1 MFYNK
6 DVRKLSVFI
15 VVGWACVFLC
25 CKQKDSP
32 SVPAVSGGPDATADL
47 QAKVPFT
54 GRIVFQSDMDGDSEI
69 YLLTSGELI
78 KLTDN
83 AWEDRYPRWS
93 PNGKKIAFLANPGGQ
108 FDVYVMNDDGR
119 SVTAVT
125 NSSENETDVAWTW
138 NGEGLFYSIEDK
150 KLFGRED
157 TLWMIVLGSGEKH
170 RAVPN
175 FSGSHG
181 IADVS
186 PSDPWLT
193 FTGKATFGW
202 DVFLYDWSARRSRQL
217 TEGGQACRARFSP
230 DGRKIVFVSHAASR
244 KSDIWT
250 MNLDSGD
257 QQRITERNETYDY
270 FPSWGPDG
278 DWIVFCSNEKD
289 MYADKGDWGLYLV
302 DVKTKQVSLLF
313 DSPGRDVFPDWQR
326 RIVPATIGNLFR
338 RWKFFR

>member
-6 DVRKLSVFI
+6 KMNKFYI
-15 VVGWACVFLC
+15 FFVVSLASFFLGC
-25 CKQKDSP
+25 NRDSSP
-32 SVPAVSGGPDATADL
+32 PATPVTGEPNIQADL

-54 GRIVFQSDMDGDSEI
+54 GRIVFQSDMDGDNEI
-69 YLLTSGELI
+69 YVLTSLELI

-93 PNGKKIAFLANPGGQ
+93 PDGKKIAFLANREGQ
-108 FDVYVMNDDGR
+108 FDVYIIDDDGR
-119 SVTAVT
+119 SATAVT
-125 NSSENETDVAWTW
+125 NSPDDETDVAWTQ
-138 NGEGLFYSIEDK
+138 NGEGLFYSVEDK
-150 KLFGRED
+150 KIFGSKD
-157 TLWMIVLGSGEKH
+157 TLWMIDLGSGEKH

-186 PSDPWLT
+186 PSNPWLT
-193 FTGKATFGW
+193 FTGKATLGW
-202 DVFLYDWSARRSRQL
+202 DVFLYDWSARQTRQL

-230 DGRKIVFVSHAASR
+230 DGRKIVFVSHVASR

-250 MNLDSGD
+250 LNLDGGD
-257 QQRITERNETYDY
+257 QQRITERDETYDY

-278 DWIVFCSNEKD
+278 DLIVFCSNAKD

-326 RIVPATIGNLFR
+326 RIVPAHIGKGIFLNR
-338 RWKFFR
+338 SPR